1 MNRSQHM
8 ISLRERMRTG
18 VAAGVGLTF
27 ASPQLVELCG
37 RVGFHWALIDLEHGA
52 FSEEGMEH
60 AFIAADAAGLPLMVR
75 PSSDRPEEIL
85 AALDRGA
92 AGVQVPHVATGAQ
105 AAAIV
110 RAVKYEPL
118 GNRGLG
124 TSVRAAGYGVD
135 LDLAAYIAN
144 ANAETIVCVQ
154 IEDREGLANVAE
166 IAAVPGV
173 DIVFVGPMDLSQALG
188 HPGDLARPDFRR
200 EVERAFAAAHAAGTL
215 TGTSGNATWVRY
227 GIELGA
233 RYVYTSLA
241 GVLQP
246 GAREFISGTFG
257 AGGG

>member
-1 MNRSQHM
+1 V
-8 ISLRERMRTG
+8 IGLRERLQSG

-27 ASPQLVELCG
+27 ATPQLVELCA
-37 RVGFHWALIDLEHGA
+37 RVGFHWALLDCEHGA
-52 FSEEGMEH
+52 FSAEGIEH
-60 AFIAADAAGLPLMVR
+60 ALIAADAAGLSIMVR
-75 PSSDRPEEIL
+75 PPSDRPEAIL

-92 AGVQVPHVATGAQ
+92 AGVQVPHVATAAQ
-105 AAAIV
+105 AEAVV

-124 TSVRAAGYGVD
+124 TSVRAAGYGID
-135 LDLAAYIAN
+135 LDLAAYIAK
-144 ANAETIVCVQ
+144 ANRETIVCVQ

-173 DIVFVGPMDLSQALG
+173 DVLFVGPMDLSQALG
-188 HPGDLARPDFRR
+188 YPGDLARAEFRR
-200 EVERAFAAAHAAGTL
+200 EVERAFEAAHTAGAT
-215 TGTSGNATWVRY
+215 TGTSGSAAWVRY

-246 GAREFISGTFG
+246 SAREFILGTQ
-257 AGGG
+257 AER

>member
-1 MNRSQHM
+1 MNRSERT
-8 ISLRERMRTG
+8 IGLRERMRAG

-27 ASPQLVELCG
+27 ATPQLVELCG
-37 RVGFHWALIDLEHGA
+37 RVGFHWALIDCEHGA
-52 FSEEGMEH
+52 FSAEGMEH

-75 PSSDRPEEIL
+75 PATDRPEAIL

-92 AGVQVPHVATGAQ
+92 AGVQVPHVATAGQ

-144 ANAETIVCVQ
+144 ANRETIVCVQ

-173 DIVFVGPMDLSQALG
+173 DVVFVGPMDLSQALG
-188 HPGDLARPDFRR
+188 HPGDLSRPDFRR
-200 EVERAFAAAHAAGTL
+200 NVERAFDAVHAAGKFG
-215 TGTSGNATWVRY
+215 GTSGSAAWVHY
-227 GIELGA
+227 GVQLGA

-246 GAREFISGTFG
+246 GARDFIAATR
-257 AGGG
+257 ATA